1 MPGKLNKKGRFKE
14 MRIKGFG
21 VNTRKTD
28 GNFSRLE
35 NQLAYLKEA
44 GFEYLE
50 VSADVVDIIGGG
62 KVIPKKIDKLLQ
74 LLERYGFKYTAHIH
88 NGIDL
93 RDDQDREF
101 QLESFKS
108 SIEFAG
114 IIGAELLVCHFEKE
128 SNDPA
133 KESLFREAILIGL
146 EYARNWKLKIGIEN
160 IEIDKLSKVIDFVKE
175 INELDIILVLD
186 VGHAF
191 LSEPYF
197 GENFL
202 ESIKR
207 AASTVSH
214 IHLSD
219 NFGRFEKMRLENFDL
234 YRVSSYTTR
243 LNLGRGDLNLPPG
256 WGTIPFK
263 EVLEILKDYQGII
276 ILEYYHEKY
285 LDFNPDILK
294 ETKAF
299 FSKYLAK

>member
-1 MPGKLNKKGRFKE
+1 MK
-14 MRIKGFG
+14 IKGFG
-21 VNTRKTD
+21 VNTRGTD

-35 NQLAYLKEA
+35 NQLTYLEEA

-50 VSADVVDIIGGG
+50 VSADVVDTISGG
-62 KVIPKKIDKLLQ
+62 KIIPKKIDKLLQ
-74 LLERYGFKYTAHIH
+74 LLERHKFKYTAHIH

-93 RDDQDREF
+93 RDNQDREF

-128 SNDPA
+128 SNDPT
-133 KESLFREAILIGL
+133 KESLFREAILKGL
-146 EYARNWKLKIGIEN
+146 EYAKKWKLKIGIEN
-160 IEIDKLSKVIDFVKE
+160 IEIEKFSKVVNFVKE
-175 INELDIILVLD
+175 INEPDIILVLD

-191 LSEPYF
+191 LSEHYF
-197 GENFL
+197 GENFF
-202 ESIKR
+202 ESIKI
-207 AASTVSH
+207 AASIVGH

-234 YRVSSYTTR
+234 YRVSSYTNR

-263 EVLEILKDYQGII
+263 EVLEILKDYQGIV
-276 ILEYYHEKY
+276 ILEYYHDKY

-294 ETKAF
+294 ETKAL
-299 FSKYLAK
+299 FSKYLTR

>member
-1 MPGKLNKKGRFKE
+1 MK
-14 MRIKGFG
+14 IKGFG
-21 VNTRKTD
+21 VNTRRTD

-35 NQLAYLKEA
+35 NQLTYLKEA

-62 KVIPKKIDKLLQ
+62 KIIPKKMDKILQ
-74 LLERYGFKYTAHIH
+74 LLEHYRFKYTAHIH

-93 RDDQDREF
+93 RDIQDREF

-114 IIGAELLVCHFEKE
+114 MIGAELLVCHFEKE
-128 SNDPA
+128 SDDPA
-133 KESLFREAILIGL
+133 KESLFREAILKGL

-160 IEIDKLSKVIDFVKE
+160 IEIDKLSKVVDFVKK
-175 INELDIILVLD
+175 INEPDIILVLD

-191 LSEPYF
+191 LSEHYF

-202 ESIKR
+202 ESIKK
-207 AASTVSH
+207 AASIVGH

-256 WGTIPFK
+256 WGLIPF
-263 EVLEILKDYQGII
+263 EGVLEILKDYQGIV

-294 ETKAF
+294 ETKALF
-299 FSKYLAK
+299 

>member
-1 MPGKLNKKGRFKE
+1 

-21 VNTRKTD
+21 VNTRGTD

-35 NQLAYLKEA
+35 NQLTYLKEA

-50 VSADVVDIIGGG
+50 VSADVVDTLSGG
-62 KVIPKKIDKLLQ
+62 KIIPKRIDKLLQ

-93 RDDQDREF
+93 RDNQDREF

-128 SNDPA
+128 SDDPA
-133 KESLFREAILIGL
+133 KEFLFREAILEGL
-146 EYARNWKLKIGIEN
+146 EYARKWKLKIGIEN

-175 INELDIILVLD
+175 INEPDIILVLD

-191 LSEPYF
+191 LSEHYF

-202 ESIKR
+202 ESIKK
-207 AASTVSH
+207 AASMVSH

-219 NFGRFEKMRLENFDL
+219 NFGRFEKRRLENFDL
-234 YRVSSYTTR
+234 YRVYRVSSYTTS

-256 WGTIPFK
+256 WGSIPFK
-263 EVLEILKDYQGII
+263 DVLKILKDYQGIV
-276 ILEYYHEKY
+276 ILEYYHDKY

-294 ETKAF
+294 ETKVL
-299 FSKYLAK
+299 FSKYLTK

>member
-1 MPGKLNKKGRFKE
+1 

-21 VNTRKTD
+21 VNTRRTD
-28 GNFSRLE
+28 GNFSKLE
-35 NQLAYLKEA
+35 NQLIYLKEA
-44 GFEYLE
+44 GFECLE

-62 KVIPKKIDKLLQ
+62 KIIPKKIDKLLR
-74 LLERYGFKYTAHIH
+74 LLERYRFKYTAHIH

-93 RDDQDREF
+93 RDIQDREF

-114 IIGAELLVCHFEKE
+114 IIGAKLLVCHFEKE
-128 SNDPA
+128 SDDPA
-133 KESLFREAILIGL
+133 KESLFREAILEGL
-146 EYARNWKLKIGIEN
+146 EYARKWKLKIGIEN
-160 IEIDKLSKVIDFVKE
+160 IEIDKLSKVVDFVKE
-175 INELDIILVLD
+175 INEPDIILVLD

-191 LSEPYF
+191 LSEHYF

-202 ESIKR
+202 ESIKN
-207 AASTVSH
+207 AASMVSH

-256 WGTIPFK
+256 WGVIPF
-263 EVLEILKDYQGII
+263 EDVLKILKDYQGIV
-276 ILEYYHEKY
+276 ILEYYHDKY
-285 LDFNPDILK
+285 LDFNLDILK
-294 ETKAF
+294 ETKAL
-299 FSKYLAK
+299 FSKYLTK

>member
-1 MPGKLNKKGRFKE
+1 MK
-14 MRIKGFG
+14 IKGFG
-21 VNTRKTD
+21 VNTRRTD

-35 NQLAYLKEA
+35 NQLIYFKEA

-50 VSADVVDIIGGG
+50 VSADVVDTISAG
-62 KVIPKKIDKLLQ
+62 KIIPKRIDKLLQ
-74 LLERYGFKYTAHIH
+74 LLKRYGFKYTAHIH

-93 RDDQDREF
+93 RDIQDREF

-128 SNDPA
+128 SDDPA
-133 KESLFREAILIGL
+133 KESLFREAILTGL

-175 INELDIILVLD
+175 INESDIILVLD

-191 LSEPYF
+191 LSAHYYR
-197 GENFL
+197 GNFF
-202 ESIKR
+202 ESIKK
-207 AASTVSH
+207 AASMVGH

-219 NFGRFEKMRLENFDL
+219 NFGRFEKMRLENFNL
-234 YRVSSYTTR
+234 YRVSSYTNR

-256 WGTIPFK
+256 WGSIPF
-263 EVLEILKDYQGII
+263 EDVLEILKDYQGIV

-294 ETKAF
+294 ETKAL
-299 FSKYLAK
+299 FSKYLVK

>member
-1 MPGKLNKKGRFKE
+1 MK
-14 MRIKGFG
+14 IKGFG
-21 VNTRKTD
+21 VSTRRTD

-35 NQLAYLKEA
+35 NQLTYLKEA

-62 KVIPKKIDKLLQ
+62 KIIPKKIDKLLQ
-74 LLERYGFKYTAHIH
+74 LLERYRFKYTAHIH

-93 RDDQDREF
+93 RDIQDREF

-128 SNDPA
+128 SDDPA
-133 KESLFREAILIGL
+133 KESLFREAILTGL

-175 INELDIILVLD
+175 INESDIILVLD

-191 LSEPYF
+191 LSAHYYR
-197 GENFL
+197 GNFF
-202 ESIKR
+202 ESIKK
-207 AASTVSH
+207 AASMVGH

-219 NFGRFEKMRLENFDL
+219 NFGRFEKMRLENFNL
-234 YRVSSYTTR
+234 YRVSSYTNR

-256 WGTIPFK
+256 WGSIPF
-263 EVLEILKDYQGII
+263 EDVLEILKDYQGIV

-294 ETKAF
+294 ETKAL
-299 FSKYLAK
+299 FSKYLVK

>member
-1 MPGKLNKKGRFKE
+1 MK
-14 MRIKGFG
+14 IKGFG
-21 VNTRKTD
+21 VNTRRTD

-50 VSADVVDIIGGG
+50 VSADVVDTISGG
-62 KVIPKKIDKLLQ
+62 KIILKRMDKLIK
-74 LLERYGFKYTAHIH
+74 LLDRYRFKHTAHMH
-88 NGIDL
+88 NGINL
-93 RDDQDREF
+93 RDSQDREF
-101 QLESFKS
+101 QLASFKS
-108 SIEFAG
+108 SIEFTG

-128 SNDPA
+128 SDDPA
-133 KESLFREAILIGL
+133 KEFLFREAILKGL
-146 EYARNWKLKIGIEN
+146 EFAKKWKLKIGIEN
-160 IEIDKLSKVIDFVKE
+160 IEIDKLSKVVDFVKD
-175 INELDIILVLD
+175 INKPDIMLVLD

-191 LSEPYF
+191 LSEHYF

-202 ESIKR
+202 ESIKK
-207 AASTVSH
+207 AASTVGH

-256 WGTIPFK
+256 WGVIPF
-263 EVLEILKDYQGII
+263 EDVLKILKDYQGIV
-276 ILEYYHEKY
+276 ILEYYHDKY
-285 LDFNPDILK
+285 LDFNLDILK
-294 ETKAF
+294 ETKAL

>member
-1 MPGKLNKKGRFKE
+1 

-21 VNTRKTD
+21 VNTRRTD

-35 NQLAYLKEA
+35 NQLTYLKEA

-50 VSADVVDIIGGG
+50 VSADVVDTISGG
-62 KVIPKKIDKLLQ
+62 KIIPKRIDKLLQ
-74 LLERYGFKYTAHIH
+74 LLERYEFKYTAHIH
-88 NGIDL
+88 NGVDL
-93 RDDQDREF
+93 RDNQDREF
-101 QLESFKS
+101 QLTSFKS
-108 SIEFAG
+108 GIEFAG

-128 SNDPA
+128 SDDPA
-133 KESLFREAILIGL
+133 KEFLFREAILKGL
-146 EYARNWKLKIGIEN
+146 EYAKKWKLKIGIEN
-160 IEIDKLSKVIDFVKE
+160 IEIDKLSKVVDFVKG
-175 INELDIILVLD
+175 INEPDIILVLD

-191 LSEPYF
+191 LSEHYF

-202 ESIKR
+202 ESIER
-207 AASTVSH
+207 VASMVSH

-256 WGTIPFK
+256 WGSIPF
-263 EVLEILKDYQGII
+263 EDVLKILKDYQGII
-276 ILEYYHEKY
+276 ILEYYHDKY

-294 ETKAF
+294 ETKAL
-299 FSKYLAK
+299 FSKYLTK

>member
-1 MPGKLNKKGRFKE
+1 

-21 VNTRKTD
+21 VNTRRTD

-35 NQLAYLKEA
+35 NQLTYLKEA

-62 KVIPKKIDKLLQ
+62 KIIPKRIDKLLR
-74 LLERYGFKYTAHIH
+74 LLERYRFKYTAHIH

-93 RDDQDREF
+93 RDIQDREF

-114 IIGAELLVCHFEKE
+114 MIGAELLVCHFEKE
-128 SNDPA
+128 SDDPA
-133 KESLFREAILIGL
+133 KESLFREAILKGL
-146 EYARNWKLKIGIEN
+146 EYARKWKLKIGVEN
-160 IEIDKLSKVIDFVKE
+160 IEIDKLSKVIDFIKE
-175 INELDIILVLD
+175 TNEPDIILVLD

-191 LSEPYF
+191 LSEHYF
-197 GENFL
+197 GENFF
-202 ESIKR
+202 ESIKK
-207 AASTVSH
+207 AASIVGH

-219 NFGRFEKMRLENFDL
+219 NFGRFEKMRMENFDL

-256 WGTIPFK
+256 WGVIPF
-263 EVLEILKDYQGII
+263 EGVLEILKGYQGIV
-276 ILEYYHEKY
+276 ILEYYHDKY
-285 LDFNPDILK
+285 LDFNHDILK
-294 ETKAF
+294 ETKAL
-299 FSKYLAK
+299 FSKYLTK